1 TAADLSNFIIVKRQN
16 KRDGKPS
23 YLTWLLIPK
32 RLHFVDA
39 IFLPLHEIQGASMGT
54 VMKAVLF
61 IGSFFIQTAVFAQ
74 QEIKVSDPDI
84 YFSFLLPEH
93 WKVLDDHY
101 TYYIAPSGDP
111 IEYYMAFTYAGEK
124 SDVEKNKL
132 DETVRFKLDYV
143 YPQNTPGFR
152 LVETGDTHID
162 GKPAKWIKFHST
174 VDGARYTN

>member
-1 TAADLSNFIIVKRQN
+1 
-16 KRDGKPS
+16 
-23 YLTWLLIPK
+23 
-32 RLHFVDA
+32 
-39 IFLPLHEIQGASMGT
+39 MGT

-61 IGSFFIQTAVFAQ
+61 IGSFFILTAVFAQ
-74 QEIKVSDPDI
+74 REIKVSDPDI
-84 YFSFLLPEH
+84 YFSFLLPEQ

-111 IEYYMAFTYAGEK
+111 FEYYMAFTYAGEK

-132 DETVRFKLDYV
+132 DETVKFKLDYV

-174 VDGARYTN
+174 VDGARYTNISFIYIKYDMIFTLLGASQAGAFEKAVPVFFEVARSFKTESK